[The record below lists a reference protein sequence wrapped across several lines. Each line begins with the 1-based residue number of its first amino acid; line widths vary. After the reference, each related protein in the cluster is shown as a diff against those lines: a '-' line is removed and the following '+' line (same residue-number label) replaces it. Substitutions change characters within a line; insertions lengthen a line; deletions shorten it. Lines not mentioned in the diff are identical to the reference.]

1 VGVVVGM
8 LVGRAGMLVDD
19 GLDLT
24 RRELAG
30 EHNAASFLPLL
41 GQLLGDLRV
50 MRLALRRA
58 EVSVMMIVCQRSR
71 GSWAL

>member
-1 VGVVVGM
+1 VGM
-8 LVGRAGMLVDD
+8 LVGRAGMLAGD

-24 RRELAG
+24 GGELAG
-30 EHNAASFLPLL
+30 EHNPASFLPLL